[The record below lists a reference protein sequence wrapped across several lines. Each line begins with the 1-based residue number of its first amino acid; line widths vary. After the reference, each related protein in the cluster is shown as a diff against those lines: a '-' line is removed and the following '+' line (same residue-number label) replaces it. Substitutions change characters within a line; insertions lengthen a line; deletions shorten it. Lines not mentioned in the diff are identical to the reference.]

1 MERGQYILK
10 LHGYNMPEDNNSLNR
25 EFLLQMMTRNEEVES
40 AQTRNELLA
49 LNEKLN
55 NDIQIKISRLKS
67 ALNELQFQVAQECL
81 IEMRYMF
88 NIEKNIRNK
97 LESI

>member
-10 LHGYNMPEDNNSLNR
+10 LHGYNMPEDNSSLNR
-25 EFLLQMMTRNEEVES
+25 AFLLQMMARNEEVEM
-40 AQTRNELLA
+40 AKTRAELLA

-55 NDIQIKISRLKS
+55 NDIQVKISCLKG
-67 ALNELQFQVAQECL
+67 ALNELQFQAAQVYL

-88 NIEKNIRNK
+88 NVEKNIKTK
-97 LESI
+97 LESL